1 LTKLVE
7 ILRIEEFNSRI
18 TPKAKMG
25 RQGSAQTQE
34 ELDENP
40 SYDASLKSQPVS
52 LNGREYTETRKCSLS
67 IGYVSAG
74 SGTEI
79 VVCLLSV

>member
-1 LTKLVE
+1 
-7 ILRIEEFNSRI
+7 
-18 TPKAKMG
+18 MG

-40 SYDASLKSQPVS
+40 SYAYLKSQPVS
-52 LNGREYTETRKCSLS
+52 LNGKEYTETRKCSLGT
-67 IGYVSAG
+67 GYVSAG

>member
-1 LTKLVE
+1 M
-7 ILRIEEFNSRI
+7 S
-18 TPKAKMG
+18 

-34 ELDENP
+34 ELDEHP
-40 SYDASLKSQPVS
+40 SYAYLKSQPVS
-52 LNGREYTETRKCSLS
+52 LTGNEYTKTCKCSLGT
-67 IGYVSAG
+67 GYVSAG

>member
-1 LTKLVE
+1 M
-7 ILRIEEFNSRI
+7 S
-18 TPKAKMG
+18 

-34 ELDENP
+34 ELDESP
-40 SYDASLKSQPVS
+40 SYDTYLKSQPVS
-52 LNGREYTETRKCSLS
+52 LNSKEYTQTRKRSLGA
-67 IGYVSAG
+67 GYVSAG

>member
-1 LTKLVE
+1 
-7 ILRIEEFNSRI
+7 
-18 TPKAKMG
+18 MG
-25 RQGSAQTQE
+25 RQSSAKTPE

-40 SYDASLKSQPVS
+40 SDAYLKSQPVS
-52 LNGREYTETRKCSLS
+52 LNGKEYTQTRKRSLGA
-67 IGYVSAG
+67 GYVSAG